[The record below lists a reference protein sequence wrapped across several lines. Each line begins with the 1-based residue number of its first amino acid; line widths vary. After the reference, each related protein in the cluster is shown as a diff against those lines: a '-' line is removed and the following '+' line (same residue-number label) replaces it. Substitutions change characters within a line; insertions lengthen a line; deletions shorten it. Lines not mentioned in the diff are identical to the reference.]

1 MLNGLMRIL
10 GRAGLGVGL
19 ASVVAALVPTPAAA
33 ADPGRWD
40 LVDRST
46 IPLVYFQGVTSAP
59 DGDLFFDGINT
70 GLYRSNSQLA
80 EEARIANVIPSE
92 VGTAENYNHVGDITY
107 DAADGGR
114 ILLPLECYYPGTPS
128 GANTCQTGSIG
139 VADPDT
145 LQWQYYVKLDPA
157 SIKKVMWA
165 EVSPDGSKL
174 WTQQGNDLLVYDM
187 SDISAANAAPVGPEL
202 EPTETLEDAVPAERH
217 HRGHLLPRPPLRG
230 RIDGRPRRQPR
241 GHVPGLV
248 DRPGG
253 RQPAAGDRAPGRRR
267 VRGPR
272 RIRLARRDPPLA
284 DPADPLAPG

>member
-19 ASVVAALVPTPAAA
+19 ASAVAALVPTAAAA

-92 VGTAENYNHVGDITY
+92 VGTAESYNHVGDITY

-128 GANTCQTGSIG
+128 GANTCETGSIG

-157 SIKKVMWA
+157 
-165 EVSPDGSKL
+165 
-174 WTQQGNDLLVYDM
+174 YDQEG
-187 SDISAANAAPVGPEL
+187 DVGGGL
-202 EPTETLEDAVPAERH
+202 
-217 HRGHLLPRPPLRG
+217 
-230 RIDGRPRRQPR
+230 PRRQ
-241 GHVPGLV
+241 
-248 DRPGG
+248 
-253 RQPAAGDRAPGRRR
+253 RA
-267 VRGPR
+267 
-272 RIRLARRDPPLA
+272 L
-284 DPADPLAPG
+284 DPAGQRPAGLRHGRHQRCERRP